1 LKKPQRKQPNFA
13 FLKGYLRLNFQEMTI
28 IIKQI
33 TDLTYLK
40 EVAVVFD
47 LYRQFYKQPCNIL
60 LAERFLRERILGR
73 ESVIF
78 AAFDGNTIV
87 GFTQLYPSFSSVSA
101 QRSWVLNDLFVRENY
116 RKHGI
121 AEQIMTR
128 AKDFAVQTHAKGLAL
143 ETAEDNPAQHLYE
156 RLGWEKESGFIH
168 YFWKNEQAV

>member
-1 LKKPQRKQPNFA
+1 
-13 FLKGYLRLNFQEMTI
+13 MTI
-28 IIKQI
+28 TIKQI

-78 AAFDGNTIV
+78 AAFDGDFIV

-121 AEQIMTR
+121 AEQIMTH

-156 RLGWEKESGFIH
+156 RLGWEKEAGFLH

>member
-1 LKKPQRKQPNFA
+1 
-13 FLKGYLRLNFQEMTI
+13 MTI
-28 IIKQI
+28 TIKQI

-40 EVAVVFD
+40 EVAIVFD

-78 AAFDGNTIV
+78 AAFDGDAIV

-101 QRSWVLNDLFVRENY
+101 QRSWVLNDLFVRESH
-116 RKHGI
+116 RKYGI
-121 AEQIMTR
+121 AAQIMNH
-128 AKDFAVQTHAKGLAL
+128 AKDFAVQTHTKGLAL

-156 RLGWEKESGFIH
+156 RLGWEKEAGFLH
-168 YFWKNEQAV
+168 YFWKNELAV

>member
-1 LKKPQRKQPNFA
+1 
-13 FLKGYLRLNFQEMTI
+13 
-28 IIKQI
+28 
-33 TDLTYLK
+33 
-40 EVAVVFD
+40 
-47 LYRQFYKQPCNIL
+47 
-60 LAERFLRERILGR
+60 
-73 ESVIF
+73 
-78 AAFDGNTIV
+78 
-87 GFTQLYPSFSSVSA
+87 
-101 QRSWVLNDLFVRENY
+101 LNDLFVRENY

>member
-1 LKKPQRKQPNFA
+1 
-13 FLKGYLRLNFQEMTI
+13 MTI
-28 IIKQI
+28 LIKPI

-40 EVAVVFD
+40 EIAIVFD

-73 ESVIF
+73 ESIIF
-78 AAFDGNTIV
+78 AAFDGEHIV

-101 QRSWVLNDLFVRENY
+101 QRSWVLNDLFVRDNY
-116 RKHGI
+116 RKQGI
-121 AEQIMTR
+121 AEQIMTH

-156 RLGWEKESGFIH
+156 RLGWEKEAGFLH
-168 YFWKNEQAV
+168 YFWKNTQAV

>member
-1 LKKPQRKQPNFA
+1 
-13 FLKGYLRLNFQEMTI
+13 MTI
-28 IIKQI
+28 TIKQI

-78 AAFDGNTIV
+78 AAFDGDFIV

-101 QRSWVLNDLFVRENY
+101 QRSWILNDLFVREQY

-121 AEQIMTR
+121 AEQIMSH

-156 RLGWEKESGFIH
+156 RLGWVKEAGALH
-168 YFWKNEQAV
+168 YFWKNTQAV

>member
-1 LKKPQRKQPNFA
+1 
-13 FLKGYLRLNFQEMTI
+13 MI
-28 IIKQI
+28 ITIKQI

-60 LAERFLRERILGR
+60 LAERFLKERILGR

-78 AAFDGNTIV
+78 AAFEGDFIV

-121 AEQIMTR
+121 AEQIMDY
-128 AKDFAVQTHAKGLAL
+128 AKGFVIQTDAKGLAL

-156 RLGWEKESGFIH
+156 RLGWEKEVGFLH
-168 YFWKNEQAV
+168 YFWKNEKAK

>member
-1 LKKPQRKQPNFA
+1 
-13 FLKGYLRLNFQEMTI
+13 MTI
-28 IIKQI
+28 TIKQI

-78 AAFDGNTIV
+78 AAFDGDFIV

-101 QRSWVLNDLFVRENY
+101 QRLWVLNDLFVRENY

-121 AEQIMTR
+121 AEQIMTH

-143 ETAEDNPAQHLYE
+143 ETAENNPAQHLYE
-156 RLGWEKESGFIH
+156 RLGWEKEAGFLH

>member
-1 LKKPQRKQPNFA
+1 
-13 FLKGYLRLNFQEMTI
+13 MTI

-33 TDLTYLK
+33 TDLTHLK
-40 EVAVVFD
+40 EVAIVFD

-78 AAFDGNTIV
+78 AAFERDVAI

-101 QRSWVLNDLFVRENY
+101 QRSWILNDLFIRESY
-116 RKHGI
+116 RKRGI
-121 AEQIMTR
+121 AELLMNHT
-128 AKDFAVQTHAKGLAL
+128 KSFAIQTYAKGLAL

-156 RLGWEKESGFIH
+156 RLGWEKETGVLH
-168 YFWKNEQAV
+168 YFWKNSEA